1 MVCVTG
7 WNRAMV
13 EALLS
18 MRELSVSYQGRAVVD
33 SLSLDL
39 AAGRCLGVIG
49 ESGAGK
55 SQAFL
60 ALLGLSAPGA
70 RVQGTARLRG
80 EDLLA
85 GAAGLR
91 GRRVAMIFQDP
102 LTSLT
107 PHLRIGRQI
116 SESLRVHRGFSRVA
130 ARARAAEL
138 LDQVR
143 VNDVPRRLRQYPH
156 ELSGGM
162 RQRVMI
168 AMALACDPELLIAD
182 EPTTALDV
190 SVQAQLLALLR
201 QLMNERN
208 MALVVVTHDMGVISA
223 LADEVVVMR
232 AGRAVDRGAVEQI
245 LGAPA
250 HEYTRSLIAATPRMD
265 EALPPSVA
273 ESGEPAA
280 LEVREVSVRHRLR
293 APVFG
298 RAPVLVAVDGVSLRI
313 APGEALGIVGE
324 SGCGKSSLARALLR
338 LNDVAAG
345 EIVWLGR
352 PIQELR
358 GDQLR
363 PVRTGLQMVFQDPVA
378 SLDPRQDVAGI
389 VAEPLEALRPGLS
402 AQERRSRAL
411 AMLEQVG
418 LGADFANR
426 RSDTLSGGQ
435 CQRVAIARAMVLE
448 PKLLVCDEAVS
459 SLDVSIQAQ
468 ILDLLAD
475 IKRRGTGIVFVSH
488 NLAVVRR
495 LCERVLV
502 MYLGRAVESGP
513 TSAVFGAPH
522 HPYTRMLLE
531 SVPLL
536 DPARE
541 RARLDALTRAG
552 RLVRG
557 EEPSAVARPPGCAFH
572 TRCPEATAACAGT
585 EPPTE
590 RVAVAHEVACLRWRD
605 IVKSVPDG
613 PRNPG
618 WFAISS
624 DFHPHRHESHVPG
637 KPDPPE

>member
-1 MVCVTG
+1 MT
-7 WNRAMV
+7 
-13 EALLS
+13 EPLLEV
-18 MRELSVSYQGRAVVD
+18 RGLSVSYAGHTVVD
-33 SLSLDL
+33 SLSVEV
-39 AAGRCLGVIG
+39 APGRCLGVIG

-60 ALLGLSAPGA
+60 AMLGLAGPA
-70 RVQGTARLRG
+70 ACIAGTARLRG
-80 EDLLA
+80 DDLL
-85 GAAGLR
+85 GASTKLR

-107 PHLRIGRQI
+107 PHLRIGAQI
-116 SESLRVHRGFSRVA
+116 AEPLMTHQGFT
-130 ARARAAEL
+130 RAAAHERAAQL
-138 LDQVR
+138 LEQVR
-143 VNDVPRRLRQYPH
+143 VNDVARRLRQYPH

-201 QLMNERN
+201 QLIKDRN

-232 AGRAVDRGAVEQI
+232 AGRIVDRGAVGTV
-245 LGAPA
+245 LAAPA
-250 HEYTRSLIAATPRMD
+250 HEYTRSLVTATPKLHSNGLDSAGMGDSTAVRHGTVGAGANGTSD
-265 EALPPSVA
+265 LASP
-273 ESGEPAA
+273 A
-280 LEVREVSVRHRLR
+280 LEARAVTVVHRLR
-293 APVFG
+293 APLF
-298 RAPVLVAVDGVSLRI
+298 RKAPVLEAVDALSLEV

-338 LNDVAAG
+338 LHDVTAG
-345 EIVWLGR
+345 EIVWLGS
-352 PIQELR
+352 PIQHSTGDDLR
-358 GDQLR
+358 A
-363 PVRTGLQMVFQDPVA
+363 VRSGLQMVFQDPVA
-378 SLDPRQDVAGI
+378 SLDPLQSVVDI
-389 VAEPLEALRPGLS
+389 VAEPLQALRPEMS
-402 AQERRSRAL
+402 ADQRQARAR
-411 AMLEQVG
+411 AMLDQVG
-418 LGADFANR
+418 LGPEFAAR
-426 RSDTLSGGQ
+426 RSHALSGGQ

-468 ILDLLAD
+468 ILELLAD

-488 NLAVVRR
+488 NLAVVRS

-513 TSAVFGAPH
+513 TGAVFGAPR

-536 DPARE
+536 DPVRE
-541 RARLDALTRAG
+541 RERLDAIIRAG
-552 RLVRG
+552 QLARTDN
-557 EEPSAVARPPGCAFH
+557 PSAVERPAGCAFH
-572 TRCPEATAACAGT
+572 PRCPAAQAVCATTVPVLENAGV
-585 EPPTE
+585 EQGQKHDE
-590 RVAVAHEVACLRWRD
+590 NGREVTCLRWRD
-605 IVKSVPDG
+605 IVKSVPPG

-618 WFAISS
+618 
-624 DFHPHRHESHVPG
+624 
-637 KPDPPE
+637 